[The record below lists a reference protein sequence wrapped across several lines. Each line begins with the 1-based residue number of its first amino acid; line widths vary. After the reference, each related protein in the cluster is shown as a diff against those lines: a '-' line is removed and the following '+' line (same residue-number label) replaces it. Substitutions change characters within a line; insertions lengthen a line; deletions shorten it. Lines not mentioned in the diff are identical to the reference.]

1 MEVPLTSEQE
11 RLLEQVAARSQK
23 SKTAVAAAAIEAYL
37 DHERWF
43 HEQVERGRAA
53 ARNGELLEHDEVVER
68 MEQRFRHQ

>member
-23 SKTAVAAAAIEAYL
+23 SKTAVAAEAIEAYL

-43 HEQVERGRAA
+43 QEQIERGRAA
-53 ARNGELLEHDEVVER
+53 ARNGELLDHDEVVER
-68 MEQRFRHQ
+68 MEQRFRHA

>member
-11 RLLEQVAARSQK
+11 RLLESVAARSQK
-23 SKTAVAAAAIEAYL
+23 SKTAVAAEAIEVYL

-43 HEQVERGRAA
+43 QEQIERGRAA

-68 MEQRFRHQ
+68 MEQRFRHA